1 MFTAGVDQRQEARG
15 DSGVANDLHGR
26 SGSQLSLAR
35 REHKRPDSKPGNSGD
50 VPCEPQSLLCEVRA
64 AEDLGKIAS
73 AEEAGEDIPLTENGV
88 SKPKSDDKKGS
99 ELQHCLV
106 AA

>member
-1 MFTAGVDQRQEARG
+1 MPATGVDQRQEARS

-26 SGSQLSLAR
+26 SRGQLSLAR
-35 REHKRPDSKPGNSGD
+35 RKHKCTDSKPGDSGD
-50 VPCEPQSLLCEVRA
+50 VPSEPQSLLCEVRA
-64 AEDLGKIAS
+64 AEDLRKIVS
-73 AEEAGEDIPLTENGV
+73 AEEASEDVPLTENGV
-88 SKPKSDDKKGS
+88 SESKTDDEHGS